1 MLESAVSLQ
10 TIPGD
15 FELDK
20 RAGELRKDG
29 LTIRLPEQLFRLLA
43 LLAEHSGEVVTR
55 EQIRS
60 SLWSD
65 RFVNFDDSI
74 NSAIKRLRQCLA
86 DSAMNPRL
94 IKTLPG
100 RGYRFAVPTEPIRPV
115 SSDDAD
121 PSEAREP
128 RLSVLPFRN
137 LSGDPAEEHLVI
149 GLTDALVT
157 ALTKVPKLH
166 VISRRGAAS
175 NKRSDRAM
183 AATGRMMK
191 VDAVVRGTVVRS
203 GNCVRVTVQL
213 LDVATEEYLWA
224 ENYDYT
230 LSDIL
235 AFHSDVSGAIA
246 DHVSEKLL
254 PGRPPRLPAA
264 VHARRPAAYQAFL
277 KGHHVFKNVTDD
289 GLWKARH
296 YWKKAI
302 REDPE
307 YAKAYAGLAESYNM
321 LGITGLLPALD
332 AMGQAREAATKALE
346 IDESLSEAHTALAFT
361 RMVDWDWDGAGKEFR
376 RALQLDPNFT
386 SGNPCHYVEYL
397 LAIGR
402 PETAVAELERAQEM
416 QPLSLFLSVIL
427 GWTYYGARQY
437 DKAVRQHRRV
447 VGIEPHFGMAHWCLG
462 LDYSQKHKY
471 RTAIEEFQKARLSGG
486 PHSAVAAIGYAYA
499 MMGDKEKAEHTLKDM
514 KRVLRTTYS
523 PPYAFAAIYAGLG
536 ENDAAFEWL
545 GRAQKA
551 HDVGMVWLKWD
562 PQFDNLRSD
571 PRFQGILAGIGLL
584 PSAFAASAA
593 D

>member
-1 MLESAVSLQ
+1 MSDTGISVQ

-55 EQIRS
+55 EQIRG

-100 RGYRFAVPTEPIRPV
+100 RGYRFAVPTEPIRPISKV
-115 SSDDAD
+115 DAD
-121 PSEAREP
+121 AGDAREP
-128 RLSVLPFRN
+128 RLAVLPFRN
-137 LSGDPAEEHLVI
+137 LSGNPAEEHLAA

-166 VISRRGAAS
+166 VVSRRSAPSGKGVDRGLAA
-175 NKRSDRAM
+175 A
-183 AATGRMMK
+183 GRMSK
-191 VDAVVRGTVVRS
+191 VDAVVRGTVLRS
-203 GNCVRVTVQL
+203 GNYVRVTVQL
-213 LDVATEEYLWA
+213 LQVATEEYLWA
-224 ENYDYT
+224 ENYDYM

-246 DHVSEKLL
+246 EHVSEKLL
-254 PGRPPRLPAA
+254 PGRPHRLPSV
-264 VHARRPAAYQAFL
+264 VHPRRPAAYQAFL
-277 KGHHVFKNVTDD
+277 KGHHVFKNVTDE

-302 REDPE
+302 REDPH
-307 YAKAYAGLAESYNM
+307 YARAYAGLAESYNM
-321 LGITGLLPALD
+321 LGVTGLLPALE
-332 AMGQAREAATKALE
+332 AAGQAREAAIKALE
-346 IDESLSEAHTALAFT
+346 IDESLGEAHNALGFT
-361 RMVDWDWDGAGKEFR
+361 RMVEWDWDGAGKEFR
-376 RALQLDPNFT
+376 RALQLDPNFAA
-386 SGNPCHYVEYL
+386 GNPCHYVEYL

-402 PETAVAELERAQEM
+402 PETAVAELERAQEL

-447 VGIEPHFGMAHWCLG
+447 VEIEPHFGMAHWCLG
-462 LDYSQKHKY
+462 LDYSQKRRY
-471 RTAIEEFQKARLSGG
+471 RTAIEEFQQARLSGG
-486 PHSAVAAIGYAYA
+486 PHNALAAIGYAYA
-499 MMGDKEKAEHTLKDM
+499 MMGEREKAEHFVRELK
-514 KRVLRTTYS
+514 RLQRTSYT

-536 ENDAAFEWL
+536 EADAAFEWL

-551 HDVGMVWLKWD
+551 HDVGIVWLKWD
-562 PQFDNLRSD
+562 PQFDNVRSD
-571 PRFQGILAGIGLL
+571 PRFQGILGGIGLQ
-584 PSAFAASAA
+584 AAVYSSSAA

>member
-1 MLESAVSLQ
+1 MQ

-43 LLAEHSGEVVTR
+43 LLAEHSGQVVTR

-74 NSAIKRLRQCLA
+74 NSAIKRLRQCLE

-100 RGYRFAVPTEPIRPV
+100 RGYRFAVPTEPIRPI
-115 SSDDAD
+115 SSVEADAGD
-121 PSEAREP
+121 ALEP
-128 RLSVLPFRN
+128 RLAVLAFRN
-137 LSGDPAEEHLVI
+137 LSGNPAEDHLAA

-166 VISRRGAAS
+166 VVSRRGGPAKRGADRGAAV
-175 NKRSDRAM
+175 
-183 AATGRMMK
+183 TGRISK
-191 VDAVVRGTVVRS
+191 VDAVVRGTVLRS

-213 LDVATEEYLWA
+213 LQVATEEYLWA
-224 ENYDYT
+224 ENYDYM
-230 LSDIL
+230 LSEIL

-254 PGRPPRLPAA
+254 PGRPHRLPAP
-264 VHARRPAAYQAFL
+264 VHPRRPAAYQAFL
-277 KGHHVFKNVTDD
+277 KGHHVFKNVTDE

-302 REDPE
+302 REDPD

-321 LGITGLLPALD
+321 LGVTGLLPALE

-346 IDESLSEAHTALAFT
+346 IDESLSEAHNALGFT
-361 RMVDWDWDGAGKEFR
+361 RMVEWDWEGAGKEFR
-376 RALQLDPNFT
+376 RALQLDPNFM

-427 GWTYYGARQY
+427 GWAYYGARQY

-447 VGIEPHFGMAHWCLG
+447 VAIEPHFGMAHWCLG
-462 LDYSQKHKY
+462 LDYSQMHKY
-471 RTAIEEFQKARLSGG
+471 RPAIEEFQKATLSGG
-486 PHSAVAAIGYAYA
+486 PHNAFAAAGYAYA
-499 MMGDKEKAEHTLKDM
+499 MMGDLERAEHTVKEM
-514 KRVLRTTYS
+514 KRLLRTTHT

-536 ENDAAFEWL
+536 ETDAAFDWL
-545 GRAQKA
+545 SRAQKA
-551 HDVGMVWLKWD
+551 HDVGLVWLKWD

-571 PRFQGILAGIGLL
+571 PRMQGILVGIGLQA
-584 PSAFAASAA
+584 SAYSSSAA